1 MIATDAERADAAD
14 RLMDVLDEIRLLIR
28 KADDILRELAPLGSI
43 NVFPKFVRG
52 YNIIHY
58 FNIIREPLDQA
69 RNLVAVQGYECRR
82 NVEKKN
88 STLLGQMPK
97 ICYNINDEH

>member
-1 MIATDAERADAAD
+1 MATDAERADAAD
-14 RLMDVLDEIRLLIR
+14 RLMDVLDEIRLSIR

-52 YNIIHY
+52 ANIYRFIDLA
-58 FNIIREPLDQA
+58 REALNEA

-82 NVEKKN
+82 NVEKK
-88 STLLGQMPK
+88 
-97 ICYNINDEH
+97 I

>member
-1 MIATDAERADAAD
+1 MATDAEKADAAD
-14 RLMDVLDEIRLLIR
+14 RLMDVLDEIRVLIR

-43 NVFPKFVRG
+43 HTYPKFVKG
-52 YNIIHY
+52 ASINYN
-58 FNIIREPLDQA
+58 FSTAREALNEA

-88 STLLGQMPK
+88 IKSSEQMPQ
-97 ICYNINDEH
+97 ILCYNINDEH